1 MINEWALAIQKN
13 IRIHDIMMLQHSFP
27 TMGFMSKRIG
37 EIWMMNKMK
46 SPTLKKIASAAF
58 RWG

>member
-1 MINEWALAIQKN
+1 
-13 IRIHDIMMLQHSFP
+13 
-27 TMGFMSKRIG
+27 MGFMSKRIG